1 MTPERRLDIVER
13 LGYCTNCL
21 ARSHNIRSCTSMESC
36 IKCNQL
42 HHTMLHP
49 SRTRSPSPNMSTVS
63 SQRGRD
69 TEIQIQPHQQPLQHH
84 HHHRQHHH
92 QQHHHQHR
100 QHRHHQPRQPHYRRH
115 LRQQPH
121 HRRHQRQHPHQ
132 QQRHQIQRQQ
142 NQQRQRQQS
151 PAPIASSTT
160 PPMPDQH
167 ILAEAIKSLANVLCY
182 QNKPE

>member
-1 MTPERRLDIVER
+1 MKPERRRDIVER
-13 LGYCTNCL
+13 LGYCTNYL

-36 IKCNQL
+36 IKCKQL

-49 SRTRSPSPNMSTVS
+49 SRTRSPSPNLSTVS

-69 TEIQIQPHQQPLQHH
+69 AETQIQPHQQPHQHH
-84 HHHRQHHH
+84 HH
-92 QQHHHQHR
+92 HR
-100 QHRHHQPRQPHYRRH
+100 QHRHHQPRQPHHRRH
-115 LRQQPH
+115 QRQQPHHRCHQRQQPH

-160 PPMPDQH
+160 PPMPDQR